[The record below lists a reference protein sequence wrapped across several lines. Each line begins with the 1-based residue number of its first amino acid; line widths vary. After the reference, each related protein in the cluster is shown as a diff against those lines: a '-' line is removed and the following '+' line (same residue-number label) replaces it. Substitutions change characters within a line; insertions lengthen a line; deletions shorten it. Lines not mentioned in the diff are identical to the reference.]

1 MNNGMKPIQRY
12 EMVTFENWSRD
23 NEHLDSYT
31 EHQPSD
37 NGDWVKWEDVEKLF
51 MRIKIHL
58 YTTQLELEK
67 IRYNAN
73 NGFDL
78 IDDLNTKMGWD
89 KLPSPREMY
98 ELRKQYEQEYEQGE
112 EE

>member
-1 MNNGMKPIQRY
+1 MKPLQRY
-12 EMVTFENWSRD
+12 EIDELGCDIPV
-23 NEHLDSYT
+23 
-31 EHQPSD
+31 SD
-37 NGDWVKWEDVEKLF
+37 GDWVKWEDVEKLF
-51 MRIKIHL
+51 KRIKIHL
-58 YTTQLELEK
+58 YNSQFQLEQ

-98 ELRKQYEQEYEQGE
+98 ELRKEYEQEYEQGE

>member
-1 MNNGMKPIQRY
+1 MKPLQRY
-12 EMVTFENWSRD
+12 EIDELGCDIPV
-23 NEHLDSYT
+23 
-31 EHQPSD
+31 SD
-37 NGDWVKWEDVEKLF
+37 GDLVKWEDVEKLF
-51 MRIKIHL
+51 KRIKIHL
-58 YTTQLELEK
+58 YNSQFQLEQ

-98 ELRKQYEQEYEQGE
+98 ELRKEYEQGE

>member
-1 MNNGMKPIQRY
+1 MKPLQRY
-12 EMVTFENWSRD
+12 EM
-23 NEHLDSYT
+23 NEWGCDIPVS
-31 EHQPSD
+31 E
-37 NGDWVKWEDVEKLF
+37 GDWVKWEDVEKLF
-51 MRIKIHL
+51 KRIKIHL
-58 YTTQLELEK
+58 YNSQFQLEQ

-98 ELRKQYEQEYEQGE
+98 ELRKEYEQGE

>member
-1 MNNGMKPIQRY
+1 MKPLQRY
-12 EMVTFENWSRD
+12 EIDELGCDIPV
-23 NEHLDSYT
+23 
-31 EHQPSD
+31 SD
-37 NGDWVKWEDVEKLF
+37 GDWVKWEDVEKLF
-51 MRIKIHL
+51 KRIKIHL
-58 YTTQLELEK
+58 YNSQFQLEQ

-98 ELRKQYEQEYEQGE
+98 ELRKQYEQEYDQGE

>member
-1 MNNGMKPIQRY
+1 MKPLQRY
-12 EMVTFENWSRD
+12 EIDESGCD
-23 NEHLDSYT
+23 IPGD
-31 EHQPSD
+31 D
-37 NGDWVKWEDVEKLF
+37 GDWVKWEDLEKLF
-51 MRIKIHL
+51 KRIQIHL
-58 YTTQLELEK
+58 YKSQLELEK

-98 ELRKQYEQEYEQGE
+98 ELRKEYEQGE
-112 EE
+112 QQ

>member
-1 MNNGMKPIQRY
+1 MNEWGCDIPVS
-12 EMVTFENWSRD
+12 E
-23 NEHLDSYT
+23 
-31 EHQPSD
+31 
-37 NGDWVKWEDVEKLF
+37 GDWVKWEDVEKLF
-51 MRIKIHL
+51 KRIKIHL
-58 YTTQLELEK
+58 YNSQFQLEQ

-98 ELRKQYEQEYEQGE
+98 ELRKEYEQGE

>member
-1 MNNGMKPIQRY
+1 MKTLQRY
-12 EMVTFENWSRD
+12 EIDELGCDIPV
-23 NEHLDSYT
+23 
-31 EHQPSD
+31 SD
-37 NGDWVKWEDVEKLF
+37 GDWVKWEDVEKLF
-51 MRIKIHL
+51 KRIKIHL
-58 YTTQLELEK
+58 YNSQFQLEQ

-98 ELRKQYEQEYEQGE
+98 ELRKEYEQEYEQGE

>member
-1 MNNGMKPIQRY
+1 MKPLQRY
-12 EMVTFENWSRD
+12 EIDELGCDYPYS
-23 NEHLDSYT
+23 E
-31 EHQPSD
+31 
-37 NGDWVKWEDVEKLF
+37 GDWVKWEDVEKLF
-51 MRIKIHL
+51 KRIKIHL
-58 YTTQLELEK
+58 YNSQFQLEQ

-98 ELRKQYEQEYEQGE
+98 ELRKEYEQGE

>member
-1 MNNGMKPIQRY
+1 MKPLQRY
-12 EMVTFENWSRD
+12 EID
-23 NEHLDSYT
+23 EHGWDI
-31 EHQPSD
+31 PGSD
-37 NGDWVKWEDVEKLF
+37 GDWVKWEDVEKLF
-51 MRIKIHL
+51 KRIKIHL
-58 YTTQLELEK
+58 YNSQFQLEQ

-89 KLPSPREMY
+89 KLPSPRELY
-98 ELRKQYEQEYEQGE
+98 ELRKEYEQGE